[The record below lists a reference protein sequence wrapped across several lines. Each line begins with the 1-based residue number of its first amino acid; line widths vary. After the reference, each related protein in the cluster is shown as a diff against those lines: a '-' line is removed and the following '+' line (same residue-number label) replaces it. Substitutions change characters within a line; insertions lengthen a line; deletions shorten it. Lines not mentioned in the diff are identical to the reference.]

1 MDSSKDLKTIMD
13 RNKKAI
19 QLRPSV
25 GQGTATTKVR
35 LRSGLTCDIEN
46 GTYHVPSEFVFV
58 ACRKW

>member
-1 MDSSKDLKTIMD
+1 MTTQEMKRIHE
-13 RNKKAI
+13 RNARAFE
-19 QLRPSV
+19 LPPTA

-35 LRSGLTCDIEN
+35 VRSGLTCDIEN